1 MAKSIEQLRGEIR
14 YAERLCERTAR
25 MYRHVQTLGTFLTIV
40 GGSGV
45 VSVLASQ
52 APAWMPIAGAVV
64 LTMAAAALIAIR
76 PADKAAQNEADTKRY
91 AALLNRSN
99 GLNEAQLSQALDEAR
114 QADTAEVESLRDVA
128 WNDVVEEI
136 GRSET
141 KVPLTLPQRL
151 LAAIA

>member
-1 MAKSIEQLRGEIR
+1 
-14 YAERLCERTAR
+14 
-25 MYRHVQTLGTFLTIV
+25 
-40 GGSGV
+40 
-45 VSVLASQ
+45 
-52 APAWMPIAGAVV
+52 MPIAGAVV
-64 LTMAAAALIAIR
+64 LTIAAAALIAIR
-76 PADKAAQNEADTKRY
+76 PADKAAQNEADTRRY

-136 GRSET
+136 GCGET